1 MNCFLSMPEFIKS
14 ANQVIRRSNFTD
26 SLTADN
32 RNRLRI
38 FPKFSLCSDLR
49 CSIVFD
55 ASALPKNYLLFM
67 ILFFIRPI
75 RSQCRLLLKLSRHL
89 NDEMLRVCRIIV
101 AGQLKVSPFITAPI
115 TPREYL
121 KTFDLFQFMDQR

>member
-1 MNCFLSMPEFIKS
+1 MNCFLSMSEFIKS

-49 CSIVFD
+49 CSIVSD
-55 ASALPKNYLLFM
+55 ASALFM
-67 ILFFIRPI
+67 QTHP
-75 RSQCRLLLKLSRHL
+75 CRVDYSVVRCPPVTSVVDVHAGGQAEGLCAKGQAEGPSAGGNRGLSEKAK
-89 NDEMLRVCRIIV
+89 DEN
-101 AGQLKVSPFITAPI
+101 GT
-115 TPREYL
+115 L
-121 KTFDLFQFMDQR
+121 KTAG